1 MNTKRRINTR
11 GILGLTAAVL
21 AAGVS
26 LASLPPVHAD
36 TLTFTNAP
44 AGDVAAAMSKRFG
57 VTIVFRG
64 SLNKS
69 LPATFSVDDPDSPG
83 ARLQAVSNLATALDA
98 DFQKVYVVSKVD
110 PGAAVPT
117 VPLDSNG
124 PIVFRSTHVSARQA
138 IQTVAAV
145 DSAVTQISGAVTG
158 DVVFAGTHES
168 ASDAA
173 AIIAKQT
180 GTEWKAYY
188 GLFKRGEAPSRLN
201 GTVLDRT
208 SNGQPITQQPLLS
221 YRNTIA
227 VPAQLHSGQEAA
239 AGLLSPL
246 STNPNVASVANTN
259 FGFAD
264 PYGFGGFGDPYG
276 YANPYGPYGYAAPDG
291 SFATPGSVVTPGV
304 GVSPVVPG
312 VNAPPANA
320 AAGPNGTAILP
331 GFPSMGSVGSVPVG
345 SY

>member
-1 MNTKRRINTR
+1 MNTKRRTI
-11 GILGLTAAVL
+11 GITAAVL
-21 AAGVS
+21 VAGAGFALLPAAQ
-26 LASLPPVHAD
+26 AD

-44 AGDVAAAMSKRFG
+44 AGDVAATMSKRLG

-69 LPATFSVDDPDSPG
+69 RPVTFSVDDPDSPG
-83 ARLQAVSNLATALDA
+83 GRLQAVSSLATALDA
-98 DFQKVYVVSKVD
+98 DFQKVYVISKVD
-110 PGAAVPT
+110 TGAAVPA

-124 PIVFRSTHVSARQA
+124 PVVFRSTRVPARQA
-138 IQTVAAV
+138 IQIVAAV

-158 DVVFAGTHES
+158 TVVFSDTHES

-173 AIIAKQT
+173 ATIAKQT

-188 GLFKRGEAPSRLN
+188 GLFKRGEAPDRLN
-201 GTVLDRT
+201 GIVLGRT
-208 SNGQPITQQPLLS
+208 NNGQAITEQPLLS
-221 YRNTIA
+221 YRNTVS
-227 VPAQLHSGQEAA
+227 VPAQLHSGADAVVGPLAA
-239 AGLLSPL
+239 ISGRPDA
-246 STNPNVASVANTN
+246 VSVGNTD

-264 PYGFGGFGDPYG
+264 PYGLGGFGDPYG
-276 YANPYGPYGYAAPDG
+276 YASPYGPYGYAGPNGA
-291 SFATPGSVVTPGV
+291 FATPGAVVTPGV
-304 GVSPVVPG
+304 GVTPVIPG

-331 GFPSMGSVGSVPVG
+331 GFPSMGSVGTVPVG

>member
-1 MNTKRRINTR
+1 MNTKRRLTTI
-11 GILGLTAAVL
+11 TAAVL
-21 AAGVS
+21 ATGVS
-26 LASLPPVHAD
+26 LASLPALHAQ

-44 AGDVAAAMSKRFG
+44 AGEVAAAMSKRLG

-69 LPATFSVDDPDSPG
+69 LPVTFSVDDPDAPG
-83 ARLQAVSNLATALDA
+83 GRLQAVSSLATALDA

-110 PGAAVPT
+110 PGAAVPS

-124 PIVFRSTHVSARQA
+124 PVVFRSTRVPVRQA

-158 DVVFAGTHES
+158 SVTFPSTNLS

-173 AIIAKQT
+173 ASIAKQT

-188 GLFKRGEAPSRLN
+188 GLFKRGEAPARLN
-201 GTVLDRT
+201 GVVVDRT
-208 SNGQPITQQPLLS
+208 ADGQPIVAQPLLS
-221 YRNTIA
+221 YRSSAPVT
-227 VPAQLHSGQEAA
+227 VPLHSAAEAVVGPFA
-239 AGLLSPL
+239 LPG
-246 STNPNVASVANTN
+246 TNPNVSSVANTN

-264 PYGFGGFGDPYG
+264 GFGDPYG
-276 YANPYGPYGYAAPDG
+276 FASPYGPYGYAGPDG
-291 SFATPGSVVTPGV
+291 SFATPGAVYTPGV

-320 AAGPNGTAILP
+320 TSGSGGQAILP
-331 GFPSMGSVGSVPVG
+331 GFPYTGSVGSAPVG
-345 SY
+345 GY